1 VGLFEGENYEV
12 NQISLS
18 TGDIILAFTDGL
30 TELRNESG
38 EFFGI
43 ENLKKLIFDTRDKSA
58 MEICN
63 TIYES
68 ALKFKGNAE
77 QKDDITLLVIKKV

>member
-1 VGLFEGENYEV
+1 
-12 NQISLS
+12 
-18 TGDIILAFTDGL
+18 
-30 TELRNESG
+30 
-38 EFFGI
+38 
-43 ENLKKLIFDTRDKSA
+43 